1 MTNLTLALLG
11 LALLVAVGDWF
22 GVATGR
28 DRWVYVCKPAV
39 MAVLIAATLTLP
51 DLPTPLRVL
60 VIGGQLAGLAGDVAL
75 MLGKFLPGAGAFGVG
90 HVLYILAWLPYTRP
104 GVGAAV
110 GVVAMLVVMATAGRA
125 VTLATAQRSLTMS
138 RVVAFYQVLLAVMV
152 VAACATEVWLLA
164 GAAALFA
171 ASDTLLG
178 WTRFVHEAPRARVV
192 VHVTY
197 HLAQI
202 GIVAALPLLTVP

>member
-1 MTNLTLALLG
+1 MTTLTAALLG

-39 MAVLIAATLTLP
+39 MVGLIAATLTLP
-51 DLPTPLRVL
+51 DLPTLLRVL
-60 VIGGQLAGLAGDVAL
+60 VIAGQAAGLAGDVAL
-75 MLGKFLPGAGAFGVG
+75 MLGKFLPGAAAFGVG
-90 HVLYILAWLPYTRP
+90 HVLYIVAWLPYTRP
-104 GVGAAV
+104 GIGAAI
-110 GVVAMLVVMATAGRA
+110 GVVAMLVMLATAGRA
-125 VTLATAQRSLTMS
+125 VTIATAARSVTMA
-138 RVVAFYQVLLAVMV
+138 RVVSFYQVLLAVMV
-152 VAACATEVWLLA
+152 VTAFATQDWLLA

-171 ASDTLLG
+171 GSDTLLG
-178 WTRFVHEAPRARVV
+178 WTRFVREAPRARVV

-202 GIVAALPLLTVP
+202 GIVAALPLLTLP

>member
-1 MTNLTLALLG
+1 MTTATTALLG
-11 LALLVAVGDWF
+11 LALLVAVGDWI

-28 DRWVYVCKPAV
+28 DRLVYVCKPAV
-39 MAVLIAATLTLP
+39 MVVLIAATLALP
-51 DLPTPLRVL
+51 DLPTAVRVL
-60 VIGGQLAGLAGDVAL
+60 VVGGQLAGLAGDVAL
-75 MLGKFLPGAGAFGVG
+75 MLGRFLPGAGAFGVG
-90 HVLYILAWLPYTRP
+90 HVLYLLAWLPYTRP
-104 GVGAAV
+104 GLGAAI
-110 GVVAMLVVMATAGRA
+110 GVVAMLVMMATAGRA
-125 VTLATAQRSLTMS
+125 VTLATAQRNLTMS

-152 VAACATEVWLLA
+152 VAAFATEDWLLA

-178 WTRFVHEAPRARVV
+178 WTRFVREVPRLRVV

-202 GIVAALPLLTVP
+202 GIVAALPLLGLP